1 MPEIGLGMN
10 YCEALEKLIVHSNS
24 VLAHLR
30 MIGSVMFCVCEKK
43 GRNFVWWEIK
53 SLMCTV

>member
-30 MIGSVMFCVCEKK
+30 MIGSVMSCVCEKK
-43 GRNFVWWEIK
+43 VEILCGGR
-53 SLMCTV
+53 LYL